1 MRSAILA
8 VIVGAGTLAA
18 GCASLREQV
27 MPAQVPPPPLRL
39 VSAGS
44 LELPRGCEVRDG
56 VVYRTRFV
64 VQGDGRVAEIRPEP
78 APACVRAGLAEWLN
92 GFQYAP
98 PGEAVSATT
107 HRIPF
112 GSVGPLEKLS

>member
-18 GCASLREQV
+18 GCASLPDQD
-27 MPAQVPPPPLRL
+27 MAADIPAAPLQL

-56 VVYRTRFV
+56 VVYRAHFV
-64 VQGDGRVAEIRPEP
+64 VQADGRVADIRPEP
-78 APACVRAGLAEWLN
+78 ATECVRAGLAEWLN

-98 PGEAVSATT
+98 PGEAVSATIDWM
-107 HRIPF
+107 RVSA
-112 GSVGPLEKLS
+112 GRGNRR